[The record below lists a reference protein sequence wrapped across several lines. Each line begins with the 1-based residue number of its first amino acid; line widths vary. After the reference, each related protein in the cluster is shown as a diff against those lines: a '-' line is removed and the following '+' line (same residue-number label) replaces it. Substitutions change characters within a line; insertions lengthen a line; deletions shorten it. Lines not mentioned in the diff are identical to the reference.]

1 MYKILLVEDDPI
13 IAQSI
18 QNILATWHY
27 EVILV
32 QEFDKVLDL
41 YLQTS
46 PQLVILD
53 ITLPLFNGYYW
64 CQEIRKVSNVPIL
77 FLSSHDQATEIVMSI
92 NMGADDYITKPFDS
106 MVLVAKIQGLMRR
119 AYELTAETEFSE
131 YHGAM
136 LNLKTTQLHY
146 QGNLVDLTKNEFQIL
161 RVLFAS
167 AGHYVSRDQ
176 LMQELW
182 SSEVFIDDNTLS
194 VNMARLRKKLEGV
207 GIEDF
212 IHTKKGIGYG
222 LVTAHE
228 A

>member
-1 MYKILLVEDDPI
+1 
-13 IAQSI
+13 
-18 QNILATWHY
+18 
-27 EVILV
+27 
-32 QEFDKVLDL
+32 
-41 YLQTS
+41 
-46 PQLVILD
+46 
-53 ITLPLFNGYYW
+53 
-64 CQEIRKVSNVPIL
+64 
-77 FLSSHDQATEIVMSI
+77 MSI

-207 GIEDF
+207 GLEDF

>member
-167 AGHYVSRDQ
+167 AVHYVSRDQ

-207 GIEDF
+207 GLKGF